1 MNWADWYTD
10 TVDIYRV
17 TDVADGAL
25 TRHERQLVAEGV
37 PCRIYRSGDNPIRMS
52 QQAASIQQTDKLAC
66 GLDADIRDGDE
77 LIITRGA
84 KLGKPGPVT
93 RAFAADPVY
102 YYEPFGAVIPGL
114 DHQEIPLRQE
124 ERVKGGAQ

>member
-1 MNWADWYTD
+1 MNWDDWYTD
-10 TVDIYRV
+10 LADVYRV
-17 TDVADGAL
+17 QQVMDGSL
-25 TRHERQLVAEGV
+25 TRNERKQVLAAV
-37 PCRIYRSGDNPIRMS
+37 PCRIYRSGDSPIRMS
-52 QQAASIQQTDKLAC
+52 RQAASIQQTDKLAC

-84 KLGKPGPVT
+84 RLGKPGPVT

-124 ERVKGGAQ
+124 ERTKGGTQ

>member
-1 MNWADWYTD
+1 MNWANWYTD

-52 QQAASIQQTDKLAC
+52 RQAASIQQTDKLAC

-102 YYEPFGAVIPGL
+102 YYEPFGAILPGL

-124 ERVKGGAQ
+124 ERVKGSTQ

>member
-1 MNWADWYTD
+1 MNWANWYTD

-37 PCRIYRSGDNPIRMS
+37 PCRVYRSGDNPIRMS
-52 QQAASIQQTDKLAC
+52 RQAASIQQTDKLAC

-114 DHQEIPLRQE
+114 AHQEIPLLQE
-124 ERVKGGAQ
+124 ERTKGGIQ

>member
-52 QQAASIQQTDKLAC
+52 RQAASIQQTDKLAC

-124 ERVKGGAQ
+124 ERTKGGIQ

>member
-37 PCRIYRSGDNPIRMS
+37 PCRIYRSGDRPVNM
-52 QQAASIQQTDKLAC
+52 QQTAAYVQQTDKLAC
-66 GLDADIRDGDE
+66 AVDVDIRAGDE
-77 LIITRGA
+77 LIVTRGA
-84 KLGKPGPVT
+84 KLGHPGPIT

-102 YYEPFGAVIPGL
+102 YYEPFGAVIPGIA
-114 DHQEIPLRQE
+114 HQEIPLLQQ
-124 ERVKGGAQ
+124 ERVK

>member
-52 QQAASIQQTDKLAC
+52 RQAASIQQTDKLAC

-102 YYEPFGAVIPGL
+102 YYEPFGAILPGL
-114 DHQEIPLRQE
+114 VHQEIPLRQE
-124 ERVKGGAQ
+124 ERTKGGTQ

>member
-1 MNWADWYTD
+1 MNWANWYTD

-37 PCRIYRSGDNPIRMS
+37 PCRIYRSGDNPIRM
-52 QQAASIQQTDKLAC
+52 QQTAANVQQTDKLAC
-66 GLDADIRDGDE
+66 GLDVDIHAGDE
-77 LIITRGA
+77 LIVTRGA
-84 KLGKPGPVT
+84 KLGRSGPVT

-114 DHQEIPLRQE
+114 AHQEIPLLEQE
-124 ERVKGGAQ
+124 RTK

>member
-10 TVDIYRV
+10 TADVYRV
-17 TDVADGAL
+17 VDVKDGSL

-37 PCRIYRSGDNPIRMS
+37 PCRIYRSGDSPIRMS
-52 QQAASIQQTDKLAC
+52 RQAASIQQTDKLAC

-114 DHQEIPLRQE
+114 DHQEIPLRQQ
-124 ERVKGGAQ
+124 ERVK

>member
-25 TRHERQLVAEGV
+25 TRHERQQVAEGV

-66 GLDADIRDGDE
+66 GLDVDIHAGDE
-77 LIITRGA
+77 LIVTRGA
-84 KLGKPGPVT
+84 KLGRAGPVT

-114 DHQEIPLRQE
+114 AHQEITLRQE
-124 ERVKGGAQ
+124 ERTKGGTQ

>member
-52 QQAASIQQTDKLAC
+52 RQAASIQQTDKLAC

-93 RAFAADPVY
+93 RAFAADPVH
-102 YYEPFGAVIPGL
+102 YYEPFGAIIPGL
-114 DHQEIPLRQE
+114 AHQEITLRQE
-124 ERVKGGAQ
+124 ERTKGGTP

>member
-52 QQAASIQQTDKLAC
+52 RQAASIQQTDKLAC

-102 YYEPFGAVIPGL
+102 YYEPFGAILPGL
-114 DHQEIPLRQE
+114 AHQEIPLLQE
-124 ERVKGGAQ
+124 ERTKGGIQ

>member
-52 QQAASIQQTDKLAC
+52 RQAASIQQTDKLAC

-102 YYEPFGAVIPGL
+102 YYEPFGAILPGL
-114 DHQEIPLRQE
+114 AHQEIPLRQE
-124 ERVKGGAQ
+124 ERTKGCTQ

>member
-52 QQAASIQQTDKLAC
+52 PQAASIQQTDKLAC

-102 YYEPFGAVIPGL
+102 YYEPFGAILPGL

-124 ERVKGGAQ
+124 ERVKGSTQ

>member
-52 QQAASIQQTDKLAC
+52 RQAASIQQTDKLAC

>member
-1 MNWADWYTD
+1 MNWANWYTD

-52 QQAASIQQTDKLAC
+52 RQAASIQQTDKLAC

-114 DHQEIPLRQE
+114 AHQEIPLLQE
-124 ERVKGGAQ
+124 ERTKGGIQ

>member
-1 MNWADWYTD
+1 MNWANWYTD

-37 PCRIYRSGDNPIRMS
+37 PCRIYRSGDSPIRMS
-52 QQAASIQQTDKLAC
+52 RQAASIQQTDKLAC

-114 DHQEIPLRQE
+114 AHQEIPLLQE
-124 ERVKGGAQ
+124 ERTKGGIQ

>member
-1 MNWADWYTD
+1 MNWAGWYTD
-10 TVDIYRV
+10 TADVYRV
-17 TDVADGAL
+17 VDVKDGSL

-37 PCRIYRSGDNPIRMS
+37 PCRIYRSGDSPIRMS
-52 QQAASIQQTDKLAC
+52 RQAASIQQTDKLAC

-114 DHQEIPLRQE
+114 DHQEIPLRQQ
-124 ERVKGGAQ
+124 ERVK

>member
-10 TVDIYRV
+10 TADVYRV
-17 TDVADGAL
+17 VDVKDGSL

-37 PCRIYRSGDNPIRMS
+37 PCRIYRSGDSPIRMS
-52 QQAASIQQTDKLAC
+52 RQAASIQQTDKLAC

-77 LIITRGA
+77 LIIIRGA

-114 DHQEIPLRQE
+114 DHQEIPLRQQ
-124 ERVKGGAQ
+124 ERVK

>member
-52 QQAASIQQTDKLAC
+52 RQAASIQQTDKLAC
-66 GLDADIRDGDE
+66 GLDVDIHAGDE
-77 LIITRGA
+77 LIVTRGA
-84 KLGKPGPVT
+84 KLGRSGPVT

-114 DHQEIPLRQE
+114 AHQEIPLLEQ
-124 ERVKGGAQ
+124 ERVK